1 MKSKKIR
8 VVIASALIF
17 MQSGCGFRIE
27 DQQNTG
33 RENKYLRVEEPAI
46 DDESGDGGDGGDKK
60 QYAAIGND
68 KNGESPPVV
77 MSTAFGICVDLGLP
91 VIVNFES
98 AGDFT
103 AGNVRIGSG
112 PSFRRIE
119 YGIGTSF
126 DKELPYKTIQKIDT
140 PYQVFTS
147 DQRKYGI
154 TNVKVVGIGQVT
166 DLDVIFSYPIGDKIS
181 LDHTKRIISALVE
194 CKVVRT

>member
-1 MKSKKIR
+1 
-8 VVIASALIF
+8 
-17 MQSGCGFRIE
+17 MQSGCGSRIE
-27 DQQNTG
+27 DQQNTD
-33 RENKYLRVEEPAI
+33 RKNEYLRVEEPAI
-46 DDESGDGGDGGDKK
+46 VDESGDGGDKK
-60 QYAAIGND
+60 QHAAVGYD

-77 MSTAFGICVDLGLP
+77 LSTAFGICIDSRLP

-103 AGNVRIGSG
+103 AGNIRIGSG
-112 PSFRRIE
+112 SSFRRIE
-119 YGIGTSF
+119 YGVGTRF
-126 DKELPYKTIQKIDT
+126 DKELPYKIIQKIDT

-154 TNVKVVGIGQVT
+154 TNVKVVGMGQVT

-181 LDHTKRIISALVE
+181 FDHTKRMISALVE